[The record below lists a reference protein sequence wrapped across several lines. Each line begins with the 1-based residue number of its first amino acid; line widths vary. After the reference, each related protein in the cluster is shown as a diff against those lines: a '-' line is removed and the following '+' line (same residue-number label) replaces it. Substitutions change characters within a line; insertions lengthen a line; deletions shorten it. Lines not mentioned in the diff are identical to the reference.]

1 MRLPGC
7 RFIRFFESYSTRP
20 FNDIKPESGV
30 SIPAMHFNVILFP
43 EPDIPI
49 TDTTSSVSSMSTESM
64 KLSNCFFIFTMSDI
78 IFSLS
83 LYALAF
89 ATYHIYRYKTC
100 KRNRYDYYAPEAR
113 CGIITALDDH
123 CYLL

>member
-1 MRLPGC
+1 
-7 RFIRFFESYSTRP
+7 
-20 FNDIKPESGV
+20 
-30 SIPAMHFNVILFP
+30 
-43 EPDIPI
+43 
-49 TDTTSSVSSMSTESM
+49 
-64 KLSNCFFIFTMSDI
+64 MSDI

-89 ATYHIYRYKTC
+89 AAYHIYRYKAC

-113 CGIITALDDH
+113 CGIVTTLDDH